1 MLKFYNYDIVF
12 QEIPDEITLA
22 INLTMCPIHCKGC
35 HSKFLWE
42 DIGEVL
48 DESAITD
55 LVNIYKEEITCV
67 ALMGGDNDT
76 KEVNRLMKYVK
87 EYFHLRTA
95 WYTGREK
102 ISNEV
107 DIKNFDYIKVGP
119 YIEELGG
126 LKSKRTNQKLLL
138 IKENGDKED
147 ITYRINTK

>member
-48 DESAITD
+48 DKSAITD
-55 LVNIYKEEITCV
+55 LVNIYKGEITCV

-95 WYTGREK
+95 WYTGREE

-126 LKSKRTNQKLLL
+126 LKSKHTNQKLLL

>member
-55 LVNIYKEEITCV
+55 LVNIYKGEITCV

-95 WYTGREK
+95 WYTGREE

-126 LKSKRTNQKLLL
+126 LKSKHTNQKLLL